1 MVAKSNAEKN
11 EVKVEFLQSD
21 LFSRLKK
28 SRKFDIIVSNP
39 PYIRSLDIAGLDE
52 EVKNYDPKLSLDGG
66 EDGLDFYRRICQEAP
81 LHLKN
86 GGQIFFE
93 IGKGQFKDVSN
104 ILQQNGFSE
113 IASKKDYSNIIRV
126 VRAKY
131 DKRK

>member
-1 MVAKSNAEKN
+1 MQKKMK
-11 EVKVEFLQSD
+11 VKVEFLQSD

>member
-1 MVAKSNAEKN
+1 M
-11 EVKVEFLQSD
+11 
-21 LFSRLKK
+21 
-28 SRKFDIIVSNP
+28 SNP